1 MKTIKKMEGILRKQ
15 LYGNSSF
22 SEASWWLLNL
32 FSRERLVGKLDTFVI
47 SLTSY
52 PARIETLYQT
62 LESLFQQTVKPEI
75 VHLWLAEGEFPN
87 EALPASLERL
97 RKRGV
102 RIDFVTENLRPYKK
116 LYYALQEYPES
127 TIITVD
133 DDVIYPP
140 DWFELLLKA
149 HQRYP
154 QDILCYRGHD
164 LRVVETNRLM
174 EYNELKKKHAFR
186 MDSSYELMPT
196 GVSGVLYPPNS
207 LHGEVLNKSLFME
220 LAPSNDDI
228 WFKCCALLNETKA
241 RRVLAQNVHFKMIEG
256 SQTTSLYYT
265 NVLMKKND
273 EQLKR
278 AFDHFGLYSY
288 ITLT

>member
-1 MKTIKKMEGILRKQ
+1 MLERILHKH
-15 LYGNSSF
+15 LYGNSRF
-22 SEASWWLLNL
+22 SEASWSLLNR
-32 FSRERLVGKLDTFVI
+32 FSRERLMSKLDAFVI

-62 LESLFQQTVKPEI
+62 LESLFQQTVKPEVI
-75 VHLWLAEGEFPN
+75 HLWIAESEFPN
-87 EALPASLERL
+87 QAIPASIERL

-102 RIDFVTENLRPYKK
+102 RIDFVAENLRPYKK
-116 LYYALQEYPES
+116 LYYALQEYPKS

-140 DWFELLLKA
+140 DWFERMLIVH
-149 HQRYP
+149 HQHP

-164 LRVVETNRLM
+164 LRTIEPNRLM
-174 EYNELKKKHAFR
+174 EYNELKKKQSYGI
-186 MDSSYELMPT
+186 DSSYELMPT

-207 LHGEVLNKSLFME
+207 LHEEVMNKALFMD

-228 WFKCCALLNETKA
+228 WFKCCALLNETKS
-241 RRVLAQNVHFKMIEG
+241 RRVLAQNVHFKIIEG
-256 SQTTSLYYT
+256 SQTTSLYHT

-278 AFDHFGLYSY
+278 AFDHFGLYKY
-288 ITLT
+288 IALT